1 MAEAATRERGSVT
14 DRDEGFVPV
23 LRQEE
28 LPPGTSRRVLA
39 AAVPI
44 ALFNVGGRL
53 YALDDRCPHA
63 RGPLS
68 EGRVDPESGVVTC
81 LWHGARFALATG
93 GALPGPASGGV
104 TSYPVKVEGG
114 VVLVGPARRSG
125 HAPGTLA

>member
-1 MAEAATRERGSVT
+1 MAEAATRERRSDPDG
-14 DRDEGFVPV
+14 DAPFVPV

-28 LPPGTSRRVLA
+28 LPPGTSRRVLVSGA
-39 AAVPI
+39 PI

-53 YALDDRCPHA
+53 YALDDRCPHG

-104 TSYPVKVEGG
+104 ASHPVKVESG
-114 VVLVGPARRSG
+114 VVLVGPARRSA
-125 HAPGTLA
+125 HAPGSPA